1 VDGGLPGPAAFLIAE
16 IGVSSSIIG
25 GVTAADRE
33 LTARG
38 LVLGALI
45 TVIFTA
51 ANVYLGLKVGLTFAS
66 SIPAAV
72 ISMAALRVLG
82 RGTILENNMVQTQA
96 SAAGT
101 LSSVIFV
108 LPGLIMVGH
117 WHGFPF
123 WQSAGVCG
131 AGGVLGVLFTIPLRR
146 AMVVQSTLP
155 YPEGVAA
162 AEILRV
168 GHGASVP
175 GEPGAGDI
183 AIGAGVSAAACFA
196 STGLHVLGEGISQW
210 LTAGGAVFRLCT
222 GFSLALLGAG
232 YLVGIA
238 AGLAMLWGA
247 VISWGI
253 AVPVLTALHPAP
265 AGVSIAVYA
274 TGLWATKVRFLGA
287 GVIAVSAIWALAGL
301 LGPTIAGVRQSLKA
315 GGGPAGAGVPRTEQD
330 MSLPW
335 IGAVFLA
342 AMLVMAWV
350 FYGFLSD
357 SPPAVAFGI
366 VGLVVYGCVF
376 CALFGFLVAAA
387 CGYMAGLV
395 GSSSSPISGIA
406 IIATILTSLI
416 LLLMLGA
423 GGVLASD
430 AGQQAGI
437 AIALFTV
444 SVVLATA
451 TVSNDNLQDL
461 KTGYLVGATPWR
473 QQVALVVGCIVGA
486 LVIPPVLDLLYNAY
500 GFSGAL
506 PHAGMD
512 AGQALA
518 APQATLMAAI
528 ARGIFGH
535 TLDWLFIGIGV
546 ALGVAMIVADA
557 GLKRLGRGGLPVLAV
572 GIGIYL
578 PPTVGVTLAMGAI
591 LGWVIDR
598 RLRGRPDAEQARR
611 RGVLIASGL
620 IVGESLVGVAMA
632 AVIGASGSQAP
643 LALVGA
649 GFAPVANW
657 AGLAVFALIAAG
669 FAARVLRRGT
679 A

>member
-1 VDGGLPGPAAFLIAE
+1 MRPAIAE
-16 IGVSSSIIG
+16 DTAG
-25 GVTAADRE
+25 GTRE

-45 TVIFTA
+45 TVVFTA

-108 LPGLIMVGH
+108 LPGLVMVGH

-123 WQSAGVCG
+123 WQSAGICG
-131 AGGVLGVLFTIPLRR
+131 AGGILGVLFTIPLRQS
-146 AMVVQSTLP
+146 MVVHSALP

-168 GHGASVP
+168 GHEASLP
-175 GEPGAGDI
+175 GEPGAADI
-183 AIGAGVSAAACFA
+183 AIGGIVSALACFA
-196 STGLHVLGEGISQW
+196 STGLHVIGEGISQW
-210 LTAGGAVFRLCT
+210 FAAGGAVFRLCT

-238 AGLAMLWGA
+238 GGLAMLLGA
-247 VISWGI
+247 FVSWGI
-253 AVPVLTALHPAP
+253 AVPVLTALHPA
-265 AGVSIAVYA
+265 ASAQSIAGYA
-274 TGLWATKVRFLGA
+274 TTLWATKVRFLGA
-287 GVIAVSAIWALAGL
+287 GVIGVSAIWALASL
-301 LGPTIAGVRQSLKA
+301 LGPTIAGVRQSLRA
-315 GGGPAGAGVPRTEQD
+315 GGGGTGPGLPRTQRD
-330 MSLPW
+330 MPLPW
-335 IGAVFLA
+335 IGAVFAVSMLA
-342 AMLVMAWV
+342 MAVV
-350 FYGFLSD
+350 FYAFLSD
-357 SPPAVAFGI
+357 SAPARAFGI
-366 VGLVVYGCVF
+366 WGLAAYGCVF
-376 CALFGFLVAAA
+376 CVVFGFLVAAA

-406 IIATILTSLI
+406 ILATILTSLI
-416 LLLMLGA
+416 LLAMLGA
-423 GGVLASD
+423 GGALGDD
-430 AGQQAGI
+430 AGRQAGI
-437 AIALFTV
+437 ALALFTV

-473 QQVALVVGCIVGA
+473 QQVALLVGCVVGA
-486 LVIPPVLDLLYNAY
+486 MVIPPVLDLLYRAY

-506 PHAGMD
+506 PHEGMD
-512 AGQALA
+512 ASQVLA

-535 TLDWLFIGIGV
+535 SLDWLFIGIGV
-546 ALGVAMIVADA
+546 ALGLAMILADV
-557 GLKRLGRGGLPVLAV
+557 GLKRLGRAGLPVLAV

-578 PPTVGVTLAMGAI
+578 PPTVGVTLALGAI
-591 LGWVIDR
+591 MGWAIDR
-598 RLRGRPDAEQARR
+598 RLARRPDAEQARR
-611 RGVLIASGL
+611 RGVLLASGL

-632 AVIGASGSQAP
+632 AIIGGTGRPEP
-643 LALVGA
+643 LALVGE
-649 GFAPVANW
+649 GFAPVAAW
-657 AGLAVFALIAAG
+657 AGLAVFGLVAAG
-669 FAARVLRRGT
+669 FSARTLKRSAA
-679 A
+679 

>member
-1 VDGGLPGPAAFLIAE
+1 MRPAIAE
-16 IGVSSSIIG
+16 DIAG
-25 GVTAADRE
+25 GTRE

-45 TVIFTA
+45 TVVFTA

-72 ISMAALRVLG
+72 ISMAALRLLG

-108 LPGLIMVGH
+108 LPGLVMVGH

-123 WQSAGVCG
+123 WQSAGICG
-131 AGGVLGVLFTIPLRR
+131 AGGILGVLFTIPLRQS
-146 AMVVQSTLP
+146 MVVHSTLP

-168 GHGASVP
+168 GHEASLP
-175 GEPGAGDI
+175 GEPGASDI
-183 AIGAGVSAAACFA
+183 AIGGIVSAIACFA

-210 LTAGGAVFRLCT
+210 FAAGGAVFRLCT

-238 AGLAMLWGA
+238 GGLAMLLGA
-247 VISWGI
+247 FVSWGI

-265 AGVSIAVYA
+265 SAQSIAAYA
-274 TGLWATKVRFLGA
+274 TTLWATKVRFLGA
-287 GVIAVSAIWALAGL
+287 GVIGVAAIWALASL
-301 LGPTIAGVRQSLKA
+301 LGPTIAGVRQSLRA
-315 GGGPAGAGVPRTEQD
+315 GGGGNGPGLPRTQRD
-330 MSLPW
+330 MPLPW
-335 IGAVFLA
+335 IGAVFAVSMLA
-342 AMLVMAWV
+342 MAVV
-350 FYGFLSD
+350 FYAFLSD
-357 SPPAVAFGI
+357 SAPARAFGI
-366 VGLVVYGCVF
+366 WGLVAYGCVF
-376 CALFGFLVAAA
+376 CVVFGFLVAAA

-406 IIATILTSLI
+406 ILATILTSLI
-416 LLLMLGA
+416 LLAMLGA
-423 GGVLASD
+423 GGALGDD
-430 AGQQAGI
+430 AGRQAGI
-437 AIALFTV
+437 ALALFTV

-473 QQVALVVGCIVGA
+473 QQVALLVGCVVGA
-486 LVIPPVLDLLYNAY
+486 MVIPPVLDLLYRAY

-506 PHAGMD
+506 PHEGMD
-512 AGQALA
+512 ASQVLA

-535 TLDWLFIGIGV
+535 SLDWLFIGIGV
-546 ALGVAMIVADA
+546 ALGLAMILADA
-557 GLKRLGRGGLPVLAV
+557 GLKRLGRAGLPVLAV

-578 PPTVGVTLAMGAI
+578 PPTVGVTLALGAI
-591 LGWVIDR
+591 MGWTIDR
-598 RLRGRPDAEQARR
+598 RLARRPDAEQARR
-611 RGVLIASGL
+611 RGVLLASGL
-620 IVGESLVGVAMA
+620 IVGESLVGVALA
-632 AVIGASGSQAP
+632 AIIGGTGRPEP
-643 LALVGA
+643 LALVGE
-649 GFAPVANW
+649 GFAPVAAW
-657 AGLAVFALIAAG
+657 AGLAVFGLVAAG
-669 FAARVLRRGT
+669 FSARTLKRTAA
-679 A
+679 

>member
-1 VDGGLPGPAAFLIAE
+1 MAAESPAMESRVI
-16 IGVSSSIIG
+16 VSNIKD
-25 GVTAADRE
+25 VTRE
-33 LTARG
+33 LTVRG
-38 LVLGALI
+38 LLLGALI
-45 TVIFTA
+45 TVVFTA

-108 LPGLIMVGH
+108 MPALVMVGH

-123 WQSAGVCG
+123 WQSAGICG

-146 AMVVQSTLP
+146 AMVVQSSLP

-168 GHGASVP
+168 GHEASVP
-175 GEPGAGDI
+175 GEPGAADI
-183 AIGAGVSAAACFA
+183 AIGGIVSAAASFA

-210 LTAGGAVFRLCT
+210 FAVGGAVFRLST

-238 AGLAMLWGA
+238 GGLAMLLGA
-247 VISWGI
+247 FVSWGI
-253 AVPVLTALHPAP
+253 AVPVLTFLHPAA
-265 AGVSIAVYA
+265 AGQPVAAYA
-274 TGLWATKVRFLGA
+274 TMLWATKVRFLGA
-287 GVIAVSAIWALAGL
+287 GVIGVAAIWALAGL
-301 LGPTIAGVRQSLKA
+301 LGPTIAGVRQSLRA
-315 GGGPAGAGVPRTEQD
+315 GSAEFAAGLPRTEQD
-330 MSLPW
+330 LPLPW
-335 IGAVFLA
+335 IGAVFAA
-342 AMLVMAWV
+342 AMLAMGAV
-350 FYGFLSD
+350 FYAFLSD
-357 SPPAVAFGI
+357 SAPALAFGI
-366 VGLVVYGCVF
+366 WGLVAYGCVF
-376 CALFGFLVAAA
+376 CIVFGFLVAAA

-406 IIATILTSLI
+406 ILATILTSLV
-416 LLLMLGA
+416 LLAMLGA
-423 GGVLASD
+423 GGVLGDD
-430 AGQQAGI
+430 AGRQAGI
-437 AIALFTV
+437 ALALFIV

-473 QQVALVVGCIVGA
+473 QQVALVVGCVVGA
-486 LVIPPVLDLLYNAY
+486 LVIPPVLDLLYHAY

-512 AGQALA
+512 GAQVLA

-535 TLDWLFIGIGV
+535 SLDWVFIGIGV
-546 ALGVAMIVADA
+546 VLGLGMILADA
-557 GLKRLGRGGLPVLAV
+557 GLKRLGRGLPVLAV

-578 PPTVGVTLAMGAI
+578 PPTVGVTLALGAI
-591 LGWVIDR
+591 LGWAIDR
-598 RLRGRPDAEQARR
+598 RLRHRPDAAAARR
-611 RGVLIASGL
+611 RAVLIASGL

-632 AVIGASGSQAP
+632 AVIGATGRPAP
-643 LALVGA
+643 LALVGE
-649 GFAPVANW
+649 GFASVAAW
-657 AGLAVFALIAAG
+657 AGLAVFGLAAGG
-669 FAARVLRRGT
+669 FAARTLKT
-679 A
+679 SAPFL

>member
-1 VDGGLPGPAAFLIAE
+1 VRASIAE
-16 IGVSSSIIG
+16 DVAGSG
-25 GVTAADRE
+25 TGE

-38 LVLGALI
+38 FVLGALI

-82 RGTILENNMVQTQA
+82 HGTILENNMVQTQA

-123 WQSAGVCG
+123 WQSAGICG
-131 AGGVLGVLFTIPLRR
+131 AGGVLGVLFTIPLRQ
-146 AMVVQSTLP
+146 AMVVRSTLP

-168 GHGASVP
+168 GHEASVP
-175 GEPGAGDI
+175 GEPGAADI
-183 AIGAGVSAAACFA
+183 AIGGIASALACFA

-210 LTAGGAVFRLCT
+210 FAAGGAVFRLCT

-238 AGLAMLWGA
+238 GGLAMLLGA
-247 VISWGI
+247 FVSWGI

-265 AGVSIAVYA
+265 AMQSIAAYA
-274 TGLWATKVRFLGA
+274 TTLWATKVRFLGA
-287 GVIAVSAIWALAGL
+287 GVIGVSAIWALAGL
-301 LGPTIAGVRQSLKA
+301 LGPTIAGVRQSLRA
-315 GGGPAGAGVPRTEQD
+315 GGGGTGPGLPRTEQD
-330 MSLPW
+330 LSLAW
-335 IGAVFLA
+335 IAAIFAISMLAMAAVFHA
-342 AMLVMAWV
+342 
-350 FYGFLSD
+350 FLSD

-366 VGLVVYGCVF
+366 WGLVAYGCVF
-376 CALFGFLVAAA
+376 CVVFGFLVAAA

-406 IIATILTSLI
+406 ILATILTSLI
-416 LLLMLGA
+416 LLAMLGA
-423 GGVLASD
+423 GGALGD
-430 AGQQAGI
+430 EAGRQAGI
-437 AIALFTV
+437 ALALFTV

-461 KTGYLVGATPWR
+461 KTGYLLGATPWR
-473 QQVALVVGCIVGA
+473 QQVALVVGCVVGA
-486 LVIPPVLDLLYNAY
+486 LVIPPVLDLLYHAY

-512 AGQALA
+512 SGQVLA

-535 TLDWLFIGIGV
+535 SLDWFFIGIGV
-546 ALGVAMIVADA
+546 ALGLAMILADV
-557 GLKRLGRGGLPVLAV
+557 GLKRVGRAGLPVLAV

-578 PPTVGVTLAMGAI
+578 PPTVGVTLSLGAI
-591 LGWVIDR
+591 MGWAIDR
-598 RLRGRPDAEQARR
+598 RLAHRPDAEQARR

-632 AVIGASGSQAP
+632 AIIGGTGRAAP
-643 LALVGA
+643 LALVGE
-649 GFAPVANW
+649 GFAPVAAW
-657 AGLAVFALIAAG
+657 AGLAVFAAVAAG
-669 FAARVLRRGT
+669 FSARTLRR

>member
-1 VDGGLPGPAAFLIAE
+1 MMKLEFAVSGDVSREHGRSLP
-16 IGVSSSIIG
+16 
-25 GVTAADRE
+25 E
-33 LTARG
+33 LTVRG
-38 LVLGALI
+38 LVIGALI
-45 TVIFTA
+45 TVVFTA

-72 ISMAALRVLG
+72 ISMAVLRLLG

-108 LPGLIMVGH
+108 LPGLVMVGH

-123 WQSAGVCG
+123 WQSAGICG

-146 AMVVQSTLP
+146 AMVVQSSLP

-175 GEPGAGDI
+175 GEPGAADI
-183 AIGAGVSAAACFA
+183 AIGGVVSAAACFA
-196 STGLHVLGEGISQW
+196 STGLHILGEGISQW
-210 LTAGGAVFRLCT
+210 FAAGGAVFRLCT

-238 AGLAMLWGA
+238 AGLAMLLGA

-265 AGVSIAVYA
+265 AGVAIAAYA
-274 TGLWATKVRFLGA
+274 TDLWRLKVRFLGA
-287 GVIAVSAIWALAGL
+287 GVIGVSAIWALAGL
-301 LGPTIAGVRQSLKA
+301 LGPTIAGVRQSMGRGRGAA
-315 GGGPAGAGVPRTEQD
+315 GLTAERTDQD
-330 MSLPW
+330 MPLLW
-335 IGAVFLA
+335 IGMVFVVSMLA
-342 AMLVMAWV
+342 MSAV
-350 FYGFLSD
+350 FYGFLSGM
-357 SPPAVAFGI
+357 PAAVAFG
-366 VGLVVYGCVF
+366 VWGLVAYGCAF
-376 CALFGFLVAAA
+376 CVVFGFLVAAA

-406 IIATILTSLI
+406 ILATILTSLI
-416 LLLMLGA
+416 LLVMLGA
-423 GGVLASD
+423 GGVLGTD

-437 AIALFTV
+437 ALALFIV

-473 QQVALVVGCIVGA
+473 QQVALIVGCVVGA
-486 LVIPPVLDLLYNAY
+486 LVIPPILDLLYNAY
-500 GFSGAL
+500 GFSGAI
-506 PHAGMD
+506 PRAGMD
-512 AGQALA
+512 ASQALA

-535 TLDWLFIGIGV
+535 SLDWLFIGIGV
-546 ALGVAMIVADA
+546 ALGLVLILADVV
-557 GLKRLGRGGLPVLAV
+557 LKRVGRAGLPVLAV

-578 PPTVGVTLAMGAI
+578 PPTVGVTLSLGAI
-591 LGWVIDR
+591 LGWAIDR
-598 RLRGRPDAEQARR
+598 RLRGRADAEPARR

-620 IVGESLVGVAMA
+620 IVGESLAGVALA
-632 AVIGASGSQAP
+632 AVIGATGEQAP
-643 LALVGA
+643 LALVGDD
-649 GFAPVANW
+649 FAPVASW
-657 AGLAVFALIAAG
+657 AGLAVFGCVAAG
-669 FAARVLRRGT
+669 FAVRTLKKAVLF
-679 A
+679 

>member
-1 VDGGLPGPAAFLIAE
+1 MADESAVRERGVIVSE
-16 IGVSSSIIG
+16 INGV
-25 GVTAADRE
+25 ARE

-38 LVLGALI
+38 LALGALI
-45 TVIFTA
+45 TIVFTA

-108 LPGLIMVGH
+108 MPALVMVGH

-123 WQSAGVCG
+123 WQSAGICG

-146 AMVVQSTLP
+146 AMVVQSSLP

-168 GHGASVP
+168 GHQAQVP
-175 GEPGAGDI
+175 GEPGAADI
-183 AIGAGVSAAACFA
+183 ALGGVISAAASFA

-210 LTAGGAVFRLCT
+210 FAVGGAVFRVST
-222 GFSLALLGAG
+222 GFSLALMGAG

-238 AGLAMLWGA
+238 GGLAMLLGA
-247 VISWGI
+247 FVSWGI
-253 AVPVLTALHPAP
+253 AVPVLTFLHPAA
-265 AGVSIAVYA
+265 AGQPIAAYA
-274 TGLWATKVRFLGA
+274 TMLWATKVRFLGA
-287 GVIAVSAIWALAGL
+287 GVIGVAAIWALAGL
-301 LGPTIAGVRQSLKA
+301 LGPTIAGVRQSLRA
-315 GGGPAGAGVPRTEQD
+315 GTGEAAGLPRTEQD
-330 MSLPW
+330 LPLGW
-335 IGAVFLA
+335 IGAVFAVALLA
-342 AMLVMAWV
+342 MGAV
-350 FYGFLSD
+350 FYAFLSD
-357 SPPAVAFGI
+357 SAPALAFGI
-366 VGLVVYGCVF
+366 WGLVAYGCLF
-376 CALFGFLVAAA
+376 CILFGFLVAAA

-406 IIATILTSLI
+406 ILATILTSLI
-416 LLLMLGA
+416 LLAMLGA
-423 GGVLASD
+423 GGVLGDD
-430 AGQQAGI
+430 AGRQAGI
-437 AIALFTV
+437 ALALFTV

-473 QQVALVVGCIVGA
+473 QQVALVVGCVVGA
-486 LVIPPVLDLLYNAY
+486 LVIPPVLNLLYHAY

-512 AGQALA
+512 GAQVLA

-535 TLDWLFIGIGV
+535 SLDWAFIGIGV
-546 ALGVAMIVADA
+546 VLGLGMILADIA
-557 GLKRLGRGGLPVLAV
+557 SKRLGRAGLPVLAV

-578 PPTVGVTLAMGAI
+578 PPTVGVTLALGAI
-591 LGWVIDR
+591 LGWAIDR
-598 RLRGRPDAEQARR
+598 GLRHRADAEQARR

-632 AVIGASGSQAP
+632 AIIGASGSPAP
-643 LALVGA
+643 LALVGE
-649 GFAPVANW
+649 GFAPVAAW
-657 AGLAVFALIAAG
+657 AGLAVFGVVAGG
-669 FAARVLRRGT
+669 FAARTLR
-679 A
+679 